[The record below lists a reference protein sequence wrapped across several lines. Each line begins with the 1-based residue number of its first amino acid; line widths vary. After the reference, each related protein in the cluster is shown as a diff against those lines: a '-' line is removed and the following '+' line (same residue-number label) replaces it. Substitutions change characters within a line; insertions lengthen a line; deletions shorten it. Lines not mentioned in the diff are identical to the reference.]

1 MFGSYFF
8 DQKAL
13 FALCPQKCTFPPPS
27 DPSAPA
33 LMFSQVKS
41 MLLGEKGA
49 LFREKYIFALFP
61 LWAQKS
67 ERLVG
72 AA

>member
-8 DQKAL
+8 DQNAL
-13 FALCPQKCTFPPPS
+13 FALFPQKCTFPPPS
-27 DPSAPA
+27 DPGASRS
-33 LMFSQVKS
+33 MFPQVKS
-41 MLLGEKGA
+41 TILGEKSA
-49 LFREKYIFALFP
+49 LFRESALFALFP
-61 LWAQKS
+61 LWTQKN